1 MNKTTGPPQAV
12 GSTGP
17 SEPPGASGVDLTAA
31 QFVKIAK
38 ALAEPRRVRILKQLG
53 ESHAPTPCSAVT
65 LNGEVS
71 APTVSHHLKELENA
85 GLLQISRQGKFASLT
100 LKRDV
105 LNAYLNLLHQ
115 I

>member
-1 MNKTTGPPQAV
+1 MNKKTDPPQAV
-12 GSTGP
+12 GHAAL
-17 SEPPGASGVDLTAA
+17 SEPAVASAVDLTAA
-31 QFVKIAK
+31 QFVKIAR

-100 LKRDV
+100 LKRDI
-105 LNAYLNLLHQ
+105 LNSYLSLLHQ

>member
-1 MNKTTGPPQAV
+1 MDAPTSRARNSPEASAAAAPQ
-12 GSTGP
+12 
-17 SEPPGASGVDLTAA
+17 DLTAA
-31 QFVKIAK
+31 QFVKIAR

-53 ESHAPTPCSAVT
+53 ESEGATPCSAVT

-85 GLLQISRQGKFASLT
+85 GLLEISRQGKFAHLKLNRST
-100 LKRDV
+100 LE
-105 LNAYLNLLHQ
+105 AYLSLLHQ